1 VLAQAAGLALLAAVS
16 PTALLVVTVYLGSS
30 RPRLIVLSY
39 LAGAVL
45 VSVVIGIVA
54 LIAVRSGHLQDHS
67 NRTPR
72 YGLRTGLGLLIL
84 AVAAVVAYRQ
94 PPWRR
99 APAVTRTGSGTG
111 SGSGTGT
118 GSGGGTGMMARLVA
132 NPAPVTAL
140 LAGVVVAPSVTFV
153 AAIQVIATA
162 KAGAVITS
170 LGVALVVV
178 IAVAFVWLPFVAFLA
193 FPGPTSR
200 WLAGFNGWLQSH
212 GRMLALGAL
221 TVAGIFLVVN
231 GLAGLTG

>member
-1 VLAQAAGLALLAAVS
+1 VLGQAAGLALLAAVS

-39 LAGAVL
+39 LVGAIL
-45 VSVVIGIVA
+45 VSVVIGVVA
-54 LIAVRSGHLQDHS
+54 LIAVRSGHLQDRS

-99 APAVTRTGSGTG
+99 APAVTRTG
-111 SGSGTGT
+111 TGT
-118 GSGGGTGMMARLVA
+118 ASGRGGDGGSGGGGMMARLVA

-170 LGVALVVV
+170 LGVALVVI

-200 WLAGFNGWLQSH
+200 WLARFNGWLQSH

>member
-1 VLAQAAGLALLAAVS
+1 MLEQAAGLALLAALS
-16 PTALLVVTVYLGSS
+16 PTALLVVTAYLGSA
-30 RPRLIVLSY
+30 RPRLTVLWY
-39 LAGAVL
+39 LAGAIL

-54 LIAVRSGHLQDHS
+54 LIALRSGHLQDVG

-84 AVAAVVAYRQ
+84 AVAAVVAYRSAKRRRTE
-94 PPWRR
+94 PPP
-99 APAVTRTGSGTG
+99 APAP
-111 SGSGTGT
+111 
-118 GSGGGTGMMARLVA
+118 GGAGAAGAGTGMMARLIA
-132 NPAPVTAL
+132 SPAPGTAL

-162 KAGAVITS
+162 KADAVITS

-200 WLAGFNGWLQSH
+200 WLAKFNGWLKAH
-212 GRMLALGAL
+212 GRVLAVGAL
-221 TVAGIFLVVN
+221 TVAGIYLVIN
-231 GLAGLTG
+231 GLTGLTG

>member
-45 VSVVIGIVA
+45 VSVVIGVVA

-99 APAVTRTGSGTG
+99 APAVTVASPGSGRG
-111 SGSGTGT
+111 GD
-118 GSGGGTGMMARLVA
+118 GGGGGGGMMARLVA

-140 LAGVVVAPSVTFV
+140 VAGVAVAPSVTFV

-162 KAGAVITS
+162 KAGAVVTS

-221 TVAGIFLVVN
+221 TVAGIFLVIN